1 MKAVRHDLTA
11 LLCNTVCPRTVNRL
25 KKKKKK
31 KGRDRD
37 LVTGSAFCSV
47 WGLMCIQFLQRKK
60 MAQFRELSEN
70 YEATVQ
76 QRASMKDTTLYVSI
90 ILSEKDHSILTPC
103 LHNMQTI
110 FQQKKKQQN
119 I

>member
-1 MKAVRHDLTA
+1 
-11 LLCNTVCPRTVNRL
+11 
-25 KKKKKK
+25 
-31 KGRDRD
+31 
-37 LVTGSAFCSV
+37 
-47 WGLMCIQFLQRKK
+47 MCIQFLQRKK

-90 ILSEKDHSILTPC
+90 FLSEKDHSILTPC

-110 FQQKKKQQN
+110 FQQKKNNKTSDLKTKGFSYMSMN
-119 I
+119 VFSN